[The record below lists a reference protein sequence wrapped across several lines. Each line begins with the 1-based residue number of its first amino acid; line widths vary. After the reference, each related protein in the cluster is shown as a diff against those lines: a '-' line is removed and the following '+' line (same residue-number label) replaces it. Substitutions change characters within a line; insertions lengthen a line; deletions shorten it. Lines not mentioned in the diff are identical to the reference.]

1 MTVRGLIAVWIAA
14 AIGIAATV
22 SLGNWQTR
30 RGDQKLAL
38 QARADRAEHAAPLV
52 IGPSLSSIEA
62 VAAQLPCRVRLTGVF
77 DPAGTVYLDN
87 RTLDGVA
94 GLYVI
99 TPLAIGEGLP
109 AVLIDRGWM
118 ARDMRDRQ
126 RVAAPPPP
134 VGRVTVEGIAV
145 ARPSMLFEL
154 GDTGVRP
161 VPGLWHNL
169 NYAAYEQATGRS
181 VAHFVVRHHGDS
193 RTSDGLRR
201 QWAQPAAG
209 VEKHRGYA
217 FQWYLM
223 AALIAAFATW
233 SSWKSWPPR

>member
-1 MTVRGLIAVWIAA
+1 MSRLIAVWIAA

-38 QARADRAEHAAPLV
+38 QAQAVHAERGPPLV
-52 IGPSLSSIEA
+52 IAPTSSSIEA
-62 VAAQLPCRVRLTGVF
+62 VATQLPRRVRLTGVF
-77 DPAGTVYLDN
+77 DPTGTVYLDN
-87 RTLDGVA
+87 RTLEGVA

-118 ARDMRDRQ
+118 ARDMQDRQ
-126 RVAAPPPP
+126 RVSAPPPAAD
-134 VGRVTVEGIAV
+134 RVTVEGIAV

-154 GDTGVRP
+154 GDSSAHR

-169 NYAAYEQATGRS
+169 DYAAYERVTGRS
-181 VAHFVVRHHGDS
+181 VARFVVRQSAQSGPD
-193 RTSDGLRR
+193 DGLRR
-201 QWAQPAAG
+201 QWPQPATG

-217 FQWYLM
+217 FQWYSL
-223 AALIAAFATW
+223 AALIAAFAAW
-233 SSWKSWPPR
+233 GSWKLWPPR